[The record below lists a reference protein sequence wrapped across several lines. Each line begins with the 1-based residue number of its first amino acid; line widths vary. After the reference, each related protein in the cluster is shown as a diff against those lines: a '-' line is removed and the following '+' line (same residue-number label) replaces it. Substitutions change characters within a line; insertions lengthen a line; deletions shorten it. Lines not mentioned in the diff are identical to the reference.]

1 MTSIFITV
9 FYIYYLLALNTY
21 RKELHFRFIA
31 YKNVYGKDKAPLS
44 VKKTVLL
51 SLVVFLFNVSIQ
63 IFLSPNALVLTQALP
78 IMVLMYHLRCL
89 RRKIAKFDKNNQ
101 G

>member
-51 SLVVFLFNVSIQ
+51 SFLVFIFNVIIQ
-63 IFLSPNALVLTQALP
+63 VLLNANALVLIQALP
-78 IMVLMYHLRCL
+78 IMILMYHLRCL
-89 RRKIAKFDKNNQ
+89 RRKIAKFDKENQ
-101 G
+101 E